1 MNALAAAPLVLASAS
16 RARALLLRQAGL
28 EVIADP
34 AAIDEA
40 RIKASCQAEARGPAA
55 CAVMLAEAKA
65 TRVAE
70 RHAGT
75 LVIGADQLL
84 VCGAEW
90 FDKPSDRAAAR
101 RQLQRLA
108 GQRHELVT
116 AATVCRDRAVLWR
129 HVERP
134 ALTMRRFDERFLD
147 AYLAAAG
154 DSVLGAVGAYELEG
168 LGVQL
173 FERIEGDYFSILG
186 LPLLPLLGFLR
197 QAGAVAA

>member
-1 MNALAAAPLVLASAS
+1 MSALAAAPLVLASAS

-28 EVIADP
+28 EVITDP
-34 AAIDEA
+34 AGIDEA
-40 RIKASCQAEARGPAA
+40 KIKASCQAAARDPAD
-55 CAVMLAEAKA
+55 CATMLAEAKA
-65 TRVAE
+65 ARVAE
-70 RHAGT
+70 RHAGK

-84 VCGAEW
+84 VCGAAW
-90 FDKPSDRAAAR
+90 FDKPGDHAGAR
-101 RQLQRLA
+101 RQLQCLA
-108 GQRHELVT
+108 GKRHELVT
-116 AATVCRDRAVLWR
+116 AATVCRDRTVLWR

-154 DSVLGAVGAYELEG
+154 DGVLGAVGAYELEG

-197 QAGAVAA
+197 QAGAVTA

>member
-40 RIKASCQAEARGPAA
+40 RIKASCQAEARDPAD
-55 CAVMLAEAKA
+55 CASMLAEAKA